1 MDRQRTLVV
10 LKPDAVQRRL
20 IGRIV
25 ARFEDRGLKIVGMK
39 FLKLSDARAAEMY
52 SVHEGKDFY
61 DRLMAFITS
70 GPVMAM
76 VLEGPGAIEI
86 ARSMMGPTTSSEA
99 DPGTIRGDL
108 GMARRLNLVHGSDS
122 AASADREI
130 PVFFGDDELVD
141 YALDLDAW
149 TLSDDG

>member
-1 MDRQRTLVV
+1 MDTQRTLVV

-52 SVHEGKDFY
+52 SVHEGKYFY

-70 GPVMAM
+70 GPVVAM

-86 ARSMMGPTTSSEA
+86 VRSMMGATTSSEA
-99 DPGTIRGDL
+99 AAGTIRGDF
-108 GMARRLNLVHGSDS
+108 GMARRLNLVHGSDCADS
-122 AASADREI
+122 AGREI
-130 PVFFGDDELVD
+130 PIFFDADELVD
-141 YALDLDAW
+141 YQADLDAW